1 MRNDQPAA
9 SALFGCES
17 DLSEPEIGLQH
28 DKWQN
33 LHGARLQKHP
43 QTAFNSFCHFHLISS
58 VSRPQRPLIY
68 DCIDFSFPNPPSPP
82 PHRRQH
88 FREKFFRCPFHS
100 KSAPRN
106 RGPPTVWCFLRPC
119 LLFDSLQ
126 VLIGITSNDK
136 SLSGFT
142 ARELLPTE
150 CFTSLVSMLSEMNN
164 KPRLTSKCLLLLY
177 SLGMCCLIRLPH
189 G

>member
-33 LHGARLQKHP
+33 LHDARLQKHL

-68 DCIDFSFPNPPSPP
+68 DCIYFSFPNPTVANISVKNFLGALFIPKVPL
-82 PHRRQH
+82 
-88 FREKFFRCPFHS
+88 ETD
-100 KSAPRN
+100 APQ
-106 RGPPTVWCFLRPC
+106 
-119 LLFDSLQ
+119 LFDASYAPAYY
-126 VLIGITSNDK
+126 LI
-136 SLSGFT
+136 LF
-142 ARELLPTE
+142 RYLL
-150 CFTSLVSMLSEMNN
+150 V
-164 KPRLTSKCLLLLY
+164 
-177 SLGMCCLIRLPH
+177 
-189 G
+189 